1 MSEIRAASWN
11 VEGRLSNAESLKR
24 GKPTDIINAIKS
36 INSDIL
42 VLLEAHSENSVDELN
57 ALKGLKAIGY
67 HVYNVPYND
76 DLKSRTDAYT
86 TQLSMLLLSKL
97 EVTKFDIFKLGDIRN
112 CFAAVINNKFRIIG
126 VHLDDRSEENRI
138 KQVADLSKI
147 VNNSDLPTAVM
158 GDFNTMH
165 GEDIWPSKFLR
176 SQPIRQLS
184 QIILPIISIRAVE
197 MARGEALKT
206 LELATNLVDID
217 TRHRPTVTPK
227 SRGLEWLPSIRLM
240 QIDHIL
246 VSKNTKANNFIIEK
260 DDGSDHRA
268 IAATILFE

>member
-1 MSEIRAASWN
+1 MPEIRVASWN
-11 VEGRLSNAESLKR
+11 VEGRLSNVESPKR
-24 GKPTDIINAIKS
+24 GKPADIINAIKS

-57 ALKGLKAIGY
+57 VLKDLKTIGY

-76 DLKSRTDAYT
+76 DLKVRTDAYT

-97 EVTKFDIFKLGDIRN
+97 EVTKFDIFKLGNIRN
-112 CFAAVINNKFRIIG
+112 CFAAVINDKFRIIG

-138 KQVADLSKI
+138 KQVTDLSKI

-165 GEDIWPSKFLR
+165 GEDVWPSKFLR
-176 SQPIRQLS
+176 SRPIRQLS
-184 QIILPIISIRAVE
+184 KVVLPIISIRAVD
-197 MARGEALKT
+197 MARGEALKA

-217 TRHRPTVTPK
+217 TKHKPTVTPK

-246 VSKNTKANNFIIEK
+246 VSKNTKANNFIIKK
-260 DDGSDHRA
+260 DNGSDHRA
-268 IAATILFE
+268 ITATILF